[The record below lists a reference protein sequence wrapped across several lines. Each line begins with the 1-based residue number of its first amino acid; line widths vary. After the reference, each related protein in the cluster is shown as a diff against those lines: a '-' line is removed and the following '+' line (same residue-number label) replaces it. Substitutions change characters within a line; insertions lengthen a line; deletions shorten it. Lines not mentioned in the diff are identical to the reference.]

1 VIVTK
6 YRKNIFNDGIFSHL
20 DIKLAEV
27 TQHYPLI
34 RFKTVNHDQNHLHLL
49 VSIPPTMSV
58 GKVVGIIK
66 QNTAREMK
74 KKFPFVKEVYW
85 GTASIW
91 SEGYFVTTVGMNETM
106 ITDYI
111 EHQGKKD
118 SGQILLG
125 FA

>member
-6 YRKNIFNDGIFSHL
+6 YRKNIFNDGIFSYL
-20 DIKLAEV
+20 DIKLAEI

-49 VSIPPTMSV
+49 VSIPPTMTV

-85 GTASIW
+85 GTESIW

-106 ITDYI
+106 IKDYI
-111 EHQGKKD
+111 KHQGKKD
-118 SGQILLG
+118 SGQIRLG